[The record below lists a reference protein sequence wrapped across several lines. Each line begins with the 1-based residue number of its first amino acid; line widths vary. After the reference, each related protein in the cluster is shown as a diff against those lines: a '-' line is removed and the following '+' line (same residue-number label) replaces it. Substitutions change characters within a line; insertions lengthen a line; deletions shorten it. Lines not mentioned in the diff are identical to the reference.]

1 MELFSKIYSCYYQ
14 VVERILEEAL
24 LNPVTEKQITE
35 LIQKYGFAESVL
47 TILPALT
54 SQRWALLSLEKDGYH
69 SRLKQKLRVPMTTL
83 QKSWLKAV
91 LLDKRIRLFLSSG
104 EIEKIHMDLNAI
116 PPLFYPDDFHYFDR
130 CADSDPYEAP
140 CYQTIF
146 RQIQTA
152 ILKKEL
158 LEVVYSSTKK
168 KPKTNRIL
176 PCFLEYSSQD
186 DKFRFIGIRIAGGK
200 PSDTVTMNLSRIIS
214 CQPASQ
220 NVPFT
225 ADAETLLS
233 IPKSREPVVI
243 RISGRRNSLER
254 CMLHFARYE
263 KWTEYEEAE
272 NSYLCSIYYDKQ
284 DEPALLIDI
293 LSFGPVIQVL
303 SPNSFLKQIRK
314 RVQKQMELLL
324 K

>member
-1 MELFSKIYSCYYQ
+1 MELFSKVYSCYYQ

-24 LNPVTEKQITE
+24 LNPVTEKQMTE
-35 LIQKYGFAESVL
+35 IIQAYGFAESVL

-54 SQRWALLSLEKDGYH
+54 SQRWALLSEEKDGYR
-69 SRLKQKLRVPMTTL
+69 SRLKQKFHVPMTAL

-91 LLDKRIRLFLSSG
+91 LLDKRIRLFLNNE
-104 EIEKIHMDLNAI
+104 EIEKIHMDLDTVS
-116 PPLFYPDDFHYFDR
+116 PLFYPEDFHYFDR
-130 CADSDPYEAP
+130 CADSDPYDAP
-140 CYQTIF
+140 GYQSIF

-152 ILKKEL
+152 ILQKEL
-158 LEVVYSSTKK
+158 LSVVYSSRKG

-176 PCFLEYSSQD
+176 PCLLEYSSLD
-186 DKFRFIGIRIAGGK
+186 DKFRFIGVRIADGK

-214 CQPASQ
+214 CQPAGQSLS
-220 NVPFT
+220 FA

-233 IPKSREPVVI
+233 MPRSREPVVI

-284 DEPALLIDI
+284 DETELLIDI

-303 SPNSFLKQIRK
+303 SPNSFLRQIRE
-314 RVQKQMELLL
+314 RVQKQMDLFM